1 MVKDMT
7 SYIYDTLRDEIL
19 SLVLKPGDDMAEN
32 IICERFSSSRT
43 PVRTAIQ
50 RLSDA
55 GLVDI
60 APYQYTKVSLID
72 FNIARQ
78 MIFLRSVV
86 ETKILKALMKQA
98 DAFMIEDLEHII
110 RKQEILLSSNFEA
123 PAFYAL
129 DTAFH
134 SYFFSKTDNS
144 YIWSM
149 LQNNVHYTRLRMLDI
164 VEVKDFISIVDEH
177 KTMLAMIRQKN
188 EKDAEGIITVHLE
201 GGIRRIRER
210 SNGCYSG
217 YFKNYNKE

>member
-1 MVKDMT
+1 MIKDMT

-72 FNIARQ
+72 FSIAKQ

-86 ETKILKALMKQA
+86 EAKILKALMKQA

-134 SYFFSKTDNS
+134 SYFFSKTDNA

-177 KTMLAMIRQKN
+177 KKMLAMIRQRD